1 MPKSFFNRFQRA
13 DKIEFNFSEIIRGF
27 IMIFSYLLVA
37 FILLPIMELWVLFR
51 VNDHLGLSAT
61 LLIVVMTGF
70 IGAWLARAQ
79 GLMVMLQIQRDLA
92 EGRMPAPRLI
102 DGTMILIAGA
112 FLVTPGL
119 ITDTAGFLLLVPSV
133 RSYIRNWLRDKMEQK
148 LKDGTMNVQFRL

>member
-1 MPKSFFNRFQRA
+1 MVAHLVKFFYGV
-13 DKIEFNFSEIIRGF
+13 I
-27 IMIFSYLLVA
+27 IMIFSYLLAA

-51 VNDHLGLSAT
+51 VNDNLGLGAT

-92 EGRMPAPRLI
+92 EGQMPAPRLI

-112 FLVTPGL
+112 FLITPGL
-119 ITDTAGFLLLVPSV
+119 ITDTAGFLLLVPTV
-133 RSYIRNWLRDKMEQK
+133 RGFIRGWLRQKMEQK
-148 LKDGTMNVQFRL
+148 LRDGSMNVKFKL

>member
-1 MPKSFFNRFQRA
+1 
-13 DKIEFNFSEIIRGF
+13 
-27 IMIFSYLLVA
+27 MIFSYLLAA

-51 VNDHLGLSAT
+51 VNDHLGWGPT

-79 GLMVMLQIQRDLA
+79 GVMVMLQIQRDLA

-102 DGTMILIAGA
+102 DGTMILVAGA

-119 ITDTAGFLLLVPSV
+119 ITDTAGFLLLVPAV

-148 LKDGTMNVQFRL
+148 LRDGTMNATFRL